1 MLPNVP
7 VTTVRGGASK
17 VEPLHWC
24 KNLRSSER
32 HTWKSMSLS
41 ILKSRM
47 MLACYR
53 SFRVPVS
60 TYETHLIRYR
70 RGSCLPLDKQKAS
83 IMRTMSN
90 VRTHT
95 SVWHLNNAT
104 RSTLW
109 VQRIRKSAVF
119 ENDKPALCIACVVLA
134 QRCESVLCTLH
145 FLLFLLQDPS

>member
-1 MLPNVP
+1 
-7 VTTVRGGASK
+7 
-17 VEPLHWC
+17 
-24 KNLRSSER
+24 
-32 HTWKSMSLS
+32 
-41 ILKSRM
+41 

-83 IMRTMSN
+83 IVRTMSN